1 MNDVY
6 YSLQLKACFVWIVY
20 AQLKKKEKLEEWVVN
35 IKKNG

>member
-20 AQLKKKEKLEEWVVN
+20 AKLKKKEKLEEWVVN